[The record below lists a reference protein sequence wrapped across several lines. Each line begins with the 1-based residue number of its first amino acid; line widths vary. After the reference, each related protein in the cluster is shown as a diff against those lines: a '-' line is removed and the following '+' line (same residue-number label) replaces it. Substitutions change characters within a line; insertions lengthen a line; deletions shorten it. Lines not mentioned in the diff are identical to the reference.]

1 MPLIADGADIIVVD
15 ADVIAG
21 DGVFCT
27 ISSFRN
33 QDVKED
39 DPLHVLL
46 DPFLA
51 QFLVLLFL
59 GRDQFHC
66 SSKTSMISVN
76 Q

>member
-1 MPLIADGADIIVVD
+1 MVIADGADITVVD

-21 DGVFCT
+21 DGVFFCT

-46 DPFLA
+46 DPLLA
-51 QFLVLLFL
+51 QFLVLLLL

-66 SSKTSMISVN
+66 SSKT
-76 Q
+76 